1 MHLPFGFKKF
11 PHKFTRPTYDVLLD
25 ILVIFLRR
33 PRLIKISMDLDKNR
47 NRGFDLK
54 YSTVSQGKIYIY
66 IHIHVRVR
74 EKVKGSKV
82 SQGTVPR
89 FDRFVPPVLA
99 CVKIARVTED
109 GSAGG

>member
-1 MHLPFGFKKF
+1 MIFFSIS
-11 PHKFTRPTYDVLLD
+11 LLYFSVD
-25 ILVIFLRR
+25 KIVVTEYPGSKIFNLLSR
-33 PRLIKISMDLDKNR
+33 KNIR
-47 NRGFDLK
+47 
-54 YSTVSQGKIYIY
+54 VYIY
-66 IHIHVRVR
+66 IRVR